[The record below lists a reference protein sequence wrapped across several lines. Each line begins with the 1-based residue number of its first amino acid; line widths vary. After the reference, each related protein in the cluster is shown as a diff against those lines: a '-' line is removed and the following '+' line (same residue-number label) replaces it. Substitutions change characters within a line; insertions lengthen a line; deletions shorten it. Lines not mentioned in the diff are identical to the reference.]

1 MDDHRDIGVSPP
13 TEETLWTDTFYLLH
27 SIKSRG
33 RSPYITTIYGNDNLG
48 GIERKVFTPD
58 EENGL
63 VVRSVLFYAPDF
75 CLSEDRAWWAYYDL
89 CQENPRVFALYL
101 SRVTVTHNL
110 KTHVNRAWFPDIESM
125 TFERKTLTQE
135 GILALHK
142 KYRPQDFPIKRGG
155 KDIKQAGH
163 Q

>member
-1 MDDHRDIGVSPP
+1 MFLEEQMDDHRDIGVSPP

-75 CLSEDRAWWAYYDL
+75 CLSEDRAWWA
-89 CQENPRVFALYL
+89 
-101 SRVTVTHNL
+101 T
-110 KTHVNRAWFPDIESM
+110 M
-125 TFERKTLTQE
+125 TFARKIHGFSLSTFRGL
-135 GILALHK
+135 LLHT
-142 KYRPQDFPIKRGG
+142 I
-155 KDIKQAGH
+155 
-163 Q
+163 